1 MASAG
6 TTREALA
13 RVVRELE
20 GRILDANWRK
30 ETRLPFERELAAEFA
45 TSRATVREAIQ
56 RLIARGFLETRRGSG
71 LFVSAQQPARLS
83 APWLQL
89 IAENPPVREDT
100 LEFRL
105 VFECAAARFA
115 AQRAT
120 PEQLTDMAS
129 ILQRMHYAVH
139 ARDIEAEARADA
151 EFHTVLATAS
161 HNLMLSHFYAS
172 VITLLRE
179 HITNNTYEASHIQVD
194 ANELALARLAQHKAI
209 FRAIRAHRPDAAFRA
224 MHAHIA
230 FVGKQFDRANELRA

>member
-6 TTREALA
+6 ITREALA

-20 GRILDANWRK
+20 GRILEANWRK
-30 ETRLPFERELAAEFA
+30 ETRLPSERELAAAFA

-56 RLIARGFLETRRGSG
+56 RLVARGLLETRRGSG

-120 PEQLTDMAS
+120 PDELTDMKS
-129 ILQRMHYAVH
+129 ILERMHRAVH
-139 ARDIEAEARADA
+139 AHDVEAEALADA
-151 EFHTVLATAS
+151 EFHAMLATAS
-161 HNLMLSHFYAS
+161 HNLMLGHFYGS
-172 VITLLRE
+172 VITMLRE
-179 HITNNTYEASHIQVD
+179 HITNNTYEASHIQLD
-194 ANELALARLAQHKAI
+194 ANQLALTRLAQHEAI
-209 FRAIRAHRPDAAFRA
+209 YGAIRTRRPDAAFKA
-224 MHAHIA
+224 MQTHID
-230 FVGKQFDRANELRA
+230 FVGKQFEQA

>member
-1 MASAG
+1 
-6 TTREALA
+6 
-13 RVVRELE
+13 
-20 GRILDANWRK
+20 
-30 ETRLPFERELAAEFA
+30 
-45 TSRATVREAIQ
+45 
-56 RLIARGFLETRRGSG
+56 

-89 IAENPPVREDT
+89 IAESPPMREDT

-120 PEQLTDMAS
+120 PDELTDIES
-129 ILQRMHYAVH
+129 ILERMHHAVH
-139 ARDIEAEARADA
+139 GHDVEAEAQADA
-151 EFHTVLATAS
+151 EFHAVLALAS

-179 HITNNTYEASHIQVD
+179 HITNNTYEASHIQVN
-194 ANELALARLAQHKAI
+194 ANDLALMRLEQHTAI
-209 FRAIRAHRPDAAFRA
+209 FRAIRTRRPDAAFRA

-230 FVGKQFDRANELRA
+230 FVGRQFAQG

>member
-6 TTREALA
+6 ITREALA

-20 GRILDANWRK
+20 ERILEANWRK
-30 ETRLPFERELAAEFA
+30 ETRLPSERELATAFA

-56 RLIARGFLETRRGSG
+56 RLVARGLLETRRGSG
-71 LFVSAQQPARLS
+71 LFVSAQQPSRLS

-120 PEQLTDMAS
+120 ADELTDMES
-129 ILQRMHYAVH
+129 ILERMHRAVH
-139 ARDIEAEARADA
+139 AQDVEAEALADT
-151 EFHTVLATAS
+151 EFHAMLATAS
-161 HNLMLSHFYAS
+161 HNLMLGHFYGS
-172 VITLLRE
+172 VITMLRE

-194 ANELALARLAQHKAI
+194 ANHLALTRLAQHEAI
-209 FRAIRAHRPDAAFRA
+209 YRAIRTRRPDAAFRA
-224 MHAHIA
+224 MHTHID
-230 FVGKQFDRANELRA
+230 FVGKQFERA

>member
-1 MASAG
+1 MALSG
-6 TTREALA
+6 TTRNALA
-13 RVVRELE
+13 RVVKELE
-20 GRILDANWRK
+20 SRIVEANWRG
-30 ETRLPFERELAAEFA
+30 ETRLPSERELAIEFG

-56 RLIARGFLETRRGSG
+56 RLAARGLLETRRGSG

-89 IAENPPVREDT
+89 IAESPPMREDT

-120 PEQLTDMAS
+120 PDELTDMES
-129 ILQRMHYAVH
+129 ILERMHHAVH
-139 ARDIEAEARADA
+139 GHDVEAEAQADA
-151 EFHTVLATAS
+151 EFHAVLALAS

-179 HITNNTYEASHIQVD
+179 HITNNTYEASHIQVN
-194 ANELALARLAQHKAI
+194 ANDLALMRLEQHTAI
-209 FRAIRAHRPDAAFRA
+209 FRAIRTRRPDAAFRA

-230 FVGKQFDRANELRA
+230 FVGRQFAQG

>member
-30 ETRLPFERELAAEFA
+30 ETRLPSERELAALFA

-56 RLIARGFLETRRGSG
+56 RLVARGLLETRRGSG

-120 PEQLTDMAS
+120 PGELGDMAS
-129 ILQRMHYAVH
+129 ILVRMHDAVH
-139 ARDIEAEARADA
+139 AHDIEAEALADA
-151 EFHTVLATAS
+151 EFHAVLATAS

-179 HITNNTYEASHIQVD
+179 HITNNTYDASLIQHG
-194 ANELALARLAQHKAI
+194 ANGLALMRLAQHQTI
-209 FRAIRAHRPDAAFRA
+209 FRAIRAQQPDAAFRA
-224 MHAHIA
+224 MRAHID
-230 FVGKQFDRANELRA
+230 FVGKQFSQG

>member
-6 TTREALA
+6 ITREALA

-20 GRILDANWRK
+20 GRVLEANWRK
-30 ETRLPFERELAAEFA
+30 ETRLPSERELAAAFA

-56 RLIARGFLETRRGSG
+56 RLVARGLLETRRGSG

-120 PEQLTDMAS
+120 PDELTDMQS
-129 ILQRMHYAVH
+129 ILERMHRAVH
-139 ARDIEAEARADA
+139 AHDVEAEALADA
-151 EFHTVLATAS
+151 EFHAMLATAS
-161 HNLMLSHFYAS
+161 HNLMLGHFYGS
-172 VITLLRE
+172 VITMLRE
-179 HITNNTYEASHIQVD
+179 HITNNTYEASHIQLD
-194 ANELALARLAQHKAI
+194 ANQLALTRLAQHEAI
-209 FRAIRAHRPDAAFRA
+209 YGAIRTRRPDAAFKA
-224 MHAHIA
+224 MQTHID
-230 FVGKQFDRANELRA
+230 FVGKQFEQA